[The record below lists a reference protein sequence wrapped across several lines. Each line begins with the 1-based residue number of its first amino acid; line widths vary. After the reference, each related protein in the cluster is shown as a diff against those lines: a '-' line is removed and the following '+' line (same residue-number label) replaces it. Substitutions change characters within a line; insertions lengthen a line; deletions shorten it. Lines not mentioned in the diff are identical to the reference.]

1 MGWTMMDDGE
11 WSEMAQ
17 REMAQREMLARR
29 EMQAPRTC
37 PACGGTYTRADGGH
51 RHRATVSVPVKP
63 WGEGRDIRWVD
74 VGVLVDVAA
83 RDGEADAVSR
93 AVRQVH
99 GARAVWRP
107 DAGVRGYGQVFR
119 GQMGGGGMS
128 AVTDR
133 VGEPVVTYVR
143 R

>member
-1 MGWTMMDDGE
+1 MEFLMMDDGE

-17 REMAQREMLARR
+17 REML
-29 EMQAPRTC
+29 APRTC

-63 WGEGRDIRWVD
+63 YGEECRTRWVD
-74 VGVLVDVAA
+74 VGVLVNLADI
-83 RDGEADAVSR
+83 DGEIDAVGR

-99 GARAVWRP
+99 GARAMWMP
-107 DAGVRGYGQVFR
+107 DSGVRGYGQVFR
-119 GQMGGGGMS
+119 GVHGMRRGMS
-128 AVTDR
+128 AVTGR
-133 VGEPVVTYVR
+133 VGEPTVTYVR